1 MAQEHGAAGNGED
14 EPKATRGDRSASS
27 DSPRDARPAERADAR
42 DGKPGH
48 EDGTSG
54 ESAAQDGTAAGDG
67 TDRPAAEPSAAGDDG
82 GPDTAALGS
91 TMSDAS
97 HLPGGAP
104 RGGTVG
110 VTPVGAPTPSG
121 GSGGRS
127 YAELADDP
135 AQWGRAGTVGDGRY
149 RLTRRLGRG
158 GMADVFAA
166 EDVRLGRLVAVKLLR
181 PDLAEDQV
189 AKARFTR
196 EAQSVAGLNHH
207 AVVAV
212 YDSGEEDTGGVHGTV
227 PYIVMELVTGHTI
240 RELLIN
246 EDAQPTERALSIVSG
261 VLEALAYSHQHGIV
275 HRDIKPANVIITE
288 TGSVKVMDFGIARA
302 LHGVQSTMTQT
313 GMVMGTPQ
321 YLSPE
326 QALGKAVDTRS
337 DLYAVGCLLYE
348 LLTQRPPFTGETPLS
363 VVYQHV
369 QDPPRLP
376 SEVSQLAPPELNG
389 LVMRSLA
396 KDPDDR
402 FQTAEEMRSLIQYAV
417 RMLETHGGHTAGLW
431 NTGATS
437 PETPAMGTAAMGTA
451 VMNTPPPTQ
460 VGPPL
465 LLGNPGGDDTPPGGR
480 PPVDPTTN
488 RLRYVLVA
496 LLVVAAI
503 VIGIF
508 IAVNAGN
515 DEPVS
520 PPDQGEPDTTP
531 EGTDP
536 PDPEDEEP
544 EEEPEDDPEDA
555 PERDWNETTGS
566 GTSPQPG
573 NSSGYQGGGTSNG
586 NSDGTAEGTA
596 EGETDGTTEG
606 DTEGET
612 EGAPGGETEGAPGGE
627 TEGAPGGETEGAPG
641 GETDGGGGSGDSGG
655 TTPPETGG
663 GDTGD
668 QGGGDTTDPAGGLQG
683 LISGTG

>member
-1 MAQEHGAAGNGED
+1 MNEHAV
-14 EPKATRGDRSASS
+14 EPADYSG
-27 DSPRDARPAERADAR
+27 RA
-42 DGKPGH
+42 
-48 EDGTSG
+48 
-54 ESAAQDGTAAGDG
+54 
-67 TDRPAAEPSAAGDDG
+67 
-82 GPDTAALGS
+82 
-91 TMSDAS
+91 
-97 HLPGGAP
+97 
-104 RGGTVG
+104 VG
-110 VTPVGAPTPSG
+110 
-121 GSGGRS
+121 GGR
-127 YAELADDP
+127 YQL
-135 AQWGRAGTVGDGRY
+135 RTLLGT
-149 RLTRRLGRG
+149 G

-369 QDPPRLP
+369 QDLPRLP
-376 SEVSQLAPPELNG
+376 SEVSQLSPPELNG

-417 RMLETHGGHTAGLW
+417 RMLETHGGNTAGLW
-431 NTGATS
+431 NTGAAT
-437 PETPAMGTAAMGTA
+437 PDTPAMGTAAMSSPA
-451 VMNTPPPTQ
+451 PTQ

-465 LLGNPGGDDTPPGGR
+465 LLGNPGGDDTPAGGR

-503 VIGIF
+503 VIGVF

-520 PPDQGEPDTTP
+520 PPDQGEPETP
-531 EGTDP
+531 EVTDP
-536 PDPEDEEP
+536 P
-544 EEEPEDDPEDA
+544 EPEDKETEEDPEEDT
-555 PERDWNETTGS
+555 EDDLDRDWNETNGS
-566 GTSPQPG
+566 TNNPPPG
-573 NSSGYQGGGTSNG
+573 NSSGYQGGGSSNGTSNG
-586 NSDGTAEGTA
+586 TSEGTT
-596 EGETDGTTEG
+596 EGEAEGTTEG

-612 EGAPGGETEGAPGGE
+612 EGTPGGETEGAPGGE

-641 GETDGGGGSGDSGG
+641 GETDPGGGSGDNGG
-655 TTPPETGG
+655 TTPPDSGG
-663 GDTGD
+663 GDPTDPGA
-668 QGGGDTTDPAGGLQG
+668 GDTTDPAGGLPG
-683 LISGTG
+683 LIGGSS